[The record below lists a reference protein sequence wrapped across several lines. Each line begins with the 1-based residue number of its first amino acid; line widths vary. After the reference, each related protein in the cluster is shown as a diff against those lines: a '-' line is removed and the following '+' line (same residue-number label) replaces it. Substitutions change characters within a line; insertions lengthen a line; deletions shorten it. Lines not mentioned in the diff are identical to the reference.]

1 MACTS
6 AVARTAV
13 SVLRRAPF
21 RHLVHR
27 SFPRSFFTLFHRL
40 KASHLALDAPTYVLS
55 FDLDHRVD
63 LEAVPRVL
71 ATLRRYAILA
81 SFACIGRWIEEY
93 PDVHRAIVADGHE
106 IVNHS
111 YTHPDHPELHPIRSF
126 RDLSSVERRGE
137 IERCHAVCT
146 RVLRYEPVGFRIPH
160 FGRAFTSDTYEV
172 LHGLGYRY
180 SSSTVDVYQ
189 PEYGVPSRRG
199 GVMEIPLGCSSRFPF
214 YTFDSWNARRAPH
227 PLFANDSVFLEEFG
241 RTMTAFAAHRSF
253 LSHYF
258 DPADVVGDVLDG
270 FCSAIRSSGV
280 VTTTYRTFLEQY
292 RSRLWIN
299 P

>member
-1 MACTS
+1 MGHHGII
-6 AVARTAV
+6 ARTAV

-27 SFPRSFFTLFHRL
+27 SFPRSFFTLLHRL

-81 SFACIGRWIEEY
+81 SFACIGRWIEEH

-111 YTHPDHPELHPIRSF
+111 YTHPDHPELSPRRSF
-126 RDLSSVERRGE
+126 RDLSPVERREE
-137 IERCHAVCT
+137 IERCHVVCA
-146 RVLRYEPVGFRIPH
+146 RVLGYEPIGFRTPH

-180 SSSTVDVYQ
+180 SSSSVDVHQ
-189 PEYGVPSRRG
+189 PGYGAPSRHG
-199 GVMEIPLGCSSRFPF
+199 GVIEIPLGCSSRFPF
-214 YTFDSWNARRAPH
+214 YAFDSWSARRASR
-227 PLFANDSVFLEEFG
+227 PLFANDGAFLKEFG
-241 RTMTAFAAHRSF
+241 QTMTAFVAHRSF

-258 DPADVVGDVLDG
+258 DPADVVGSVLDG
-270 FCSAIRSSGV
+270 FCAAIRSSGV
-280 VTTTYRTFLEQY
+280 VTTTYRAFLDHG
-292 RSRLWIN
+292 RGHLWTHH
-299 P
+299 